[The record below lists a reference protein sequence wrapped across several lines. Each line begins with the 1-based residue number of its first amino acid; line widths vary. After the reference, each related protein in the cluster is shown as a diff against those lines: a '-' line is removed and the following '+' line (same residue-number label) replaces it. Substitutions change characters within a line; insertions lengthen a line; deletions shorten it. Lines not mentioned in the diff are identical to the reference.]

1 MNAALK
7 LHRDRFED
15 DDDDADALAPARP
28 KAPPVPPAP
37 TAPSVPPA
45 AWNATLVALLARLE
59 DRRGR
64 LPGRVR
70 GNAAAILDATEGMVA
85 DCEAVAADAVF
96 AADLT
101 DLQTEALAKAG
112 AFLLATGDSRQAA
125 PVGVF
130 RSMWSK
136 VTARDDGAA
145 PQIRA
150 CALAACETL
159 SAYFTLFTRAFPK
172 SALARDWVEAAS
184 AFLGEFNTQI
194 RDLPE

>member
-1 MNAALK
+1 MTAALK
-7 LHRDRFED
+7 LHRE
-15 DDDDADALAPARP
+15 DDDADALAPSRP
-28 KAPPVPPAP
+28 KPPPAP
-37 TAPSVPPA
+37 AAPTMPPA
-45 AWNATLVALLARLE
+45 EWNATLVALLARLE

-64 LPGRVR
+64 MPARVR
-70 GNAAAILDATEGMVA
+70 GHAAEILDAVEAMVA
-85 DCEAVAADAVF
+85 DCEAVTANATF
-96 AADLT
+96 ASDLN
-101 DLQTEALAKAG
+101 DLQAEALAKAG
-112 AFLLATGDSRQAA
+112 AFLMATGDSRQAA

-130 RSMWSK
+130 RSLWSK
-136 VTARDDGAA
+136 VTARDDAAA